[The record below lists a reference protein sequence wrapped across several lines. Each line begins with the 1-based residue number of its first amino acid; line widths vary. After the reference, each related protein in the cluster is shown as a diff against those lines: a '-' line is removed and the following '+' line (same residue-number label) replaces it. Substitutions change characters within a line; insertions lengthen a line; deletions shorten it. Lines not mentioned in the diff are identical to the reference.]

1 MPWMQKVVTPILWQ
15 HLSKLPIVGLFTT
28 SSLKRGRLIASWLL
42 PLPAMLVIV
51 AMMAYPVGYTIWL
64 SLHDLSPFN
73 LNDPEWV
80 GTENYSG
87 LLHDTRFH
95 EALKRTVSFTA
106 GAITLQLLLG
116 VGMALLFNQNFVGR
130 GLVRTLFLLPMV
142 ATPVA
147 MSLIWLLILN
157 PVDGVANWAL
167 KLVGFPAQLWLNS
180 ADTVIPTLILMDT
193 WQWSPLIMLMVLAG
207 MSVLPLEPFEAA
219 AIDGASRWQSFRLI
233 MLPMLRPTIM
243 VALLFRLIDCLK
255 TFDIIYGT
263 TQGGPGFASETLNLY
278 IYKTGFDYFRL
289 GYAAAALVVF
299 FTIVLSMSLLLIVL
313 RRRAEASL

>member
-1 MPWMQKVVTPILWQ
+1 MLRMITATLWQ
-15 HLSKLPIVGLFTT
+15 RVSRLPIKSLFVT
-28 SSLKRGRLIASWLL
+28 SSQKRSRLIASWLF
-42 PLPAMLVIV
+42 PLPAVLVV
-51 AMMAYPVGYTIWL
+51 LVMMAYPVGYTVWL

-87 LLHDTRFH
+87 LLDDTRFH
-95 EALKRTVSFTA
+95 AALKRTVSFTA
-106 GAITLQLLLG
+106 GAVTLQLLLG
-116 VGMALLFNQNFVGR
+116 VGMALLFNHDFKGR

-167 KLVGFPAQLWLNS
+167 KLVGFSPQLWLNS
-180 ADTVIPTLILMDT
+180 ADTVIPTLVLMDT

-233 MLPMLRPTIM
+233 MLPLLRPTIM
-243 VALLFRLIDCLK
+243 VALLFRSIDCLK

-278 IYKTGFDYFRL
+278 IYKTSFDYFRL

-299 FTIVLSMSLLLIVL
+299 FTIVLGVSLLLIVL
-313 RRRAEASL
+313 RRRAEAGL